1 MSVYY
6 LTRRYGTCSKCSLS
20 SFRNGKKKEEKE
32 LEERVFNDNDNGE
45 YKMVILIRND
55 LGMSKGKAVAQA
67 CHATLA
73 AYKSSLRHSPS
84 ALKAWDD
91 QGQPKV
97 TLKVDSEPDLVSL
110 IKRARSL
117 NLVGELIRDA
127 GRTQLEAGTRTV
139 GAIGP
144 ARKEQIDAVTGH
156 LKLY

>member
-1 MSVYY
+1 MEVREQAFSDD
-6 LTRRYGTCSKCSLS
+6 G
-20 SFRNGKKKEEKE
+20 
-32 LEERVFNDNDNGE
+32 NGE

-67 CHATLA
+67 CHATLV
-73 AYKSSLRHSPS
+73 AYKSALQQSPS
-84 ALKAWDD
+84 ALKAWDL

-97 TLKVDSEPDLVSL
+97 TLRVDSESDLVAL
-110 IKRARSL
+110 VRRARAS

-127 GRTQLEAGTRTV
+127 GRTQLEPGTRTV

-144 ARKEQIDAVTGH
+144 AKREQVDAVTGH